1 MRVNTV
7 ISINNALNAFA
18 WGPVMLAF
26 FIITGA
32 YLSFKTGFVQLKL
45 GLVFK
50 RTLGSLFIGRER
62 RGGALTPFQAM
73 TTALAGT
80 VGTGNISGVAL
91 AMFAGGAGAVF
102 WMWVSAF
109 LGMCTKY
116 AEIVLAVRYR
126 VIDPDGTRRG
136 GAMYYIERG
145 LGERWRWLAVCF
157 AALGCAASFGIG
169 NMAQSSEIAGAAHE
183 LWGADSAVTGAL
195 IALTVG
201 LIVIGGIRRIGTV
214 TSYLVPAMSVFYL
227 LAGLFIVIVRAGDV
241 PAMLMRIVREAFSLR
256 SAGGGILGCGLM
268 RAMKQGFARGIFSN
282 EAGLGSA
289 PIAHA
294 ASSADEPCEQALW
307 GVFEVFADTVVI
319 CTITAF
325 AMLLSGVLDAPDGA
339 SGYASGGA
347 AAAAAFDALIPG
359 GFGGRIIRLSLILF
373 ALSSIVC
380 WSYYGESCLDYL
392 SGGSVAVRT
401 AYRLVFVLF
410 CFFGATGP
418 GTLMWDISDTL
429 NGLMAIPNLIALAL
443 LGGTAARLTREYFER
458 QGA

>member
-410 CFFGATGP
+410 CFFGATGS